1 MEKEQ
6 VVQDIAKKMKLIRT
20 EQSLSQDRMAEI
32 LGISKKTL
40 VQIEKERTLPGWN
53 VVVSFTA
60 LFENSEILQNTLGNE
75 PLEVIRLVTFGKPE
89 EPYGK
94 TMGGKVWWREID
106 SQNGYTLQ
114 QNLISQHYRIID
126 QQHFRWYSTFDQNE
140 ALERFKQLI
149 Q

>member
-6 VVQDIAKKMKLIRT
+6 VVQEIAKKMKLIRT

-75 PLEVIRLVTFGKPE
+75 PLEVIRLVTFGTPE

-106 SQNGYTLQ
+106 SQSGYTLQ

-126 QQHFRWYSTFDQNE
+126 QQNFRWYSTFDQNE

-149 Q
+149 H